1 MITDNKKAVTSP
13 WKPHKYTGL
22 NIFCPRNEFEEII
35 LLLLIR
41 QVPRNLKI
49 DLYVCL
55 ENFVK
60 LLRLHYSEA
69 MAARNAVL
77 SQSSE
82 FKEARVRALTN
93 AIAVYDLLTV
103 VLVRWRQFTL
113 LQEVCNGQK
122 MIILS

>member
-1 MITDNKKAVTSP
+1 MKISTTISDNKKAIMSP
-13 WKPHKYTGL
+13 WKPNKYTGL
-22 NIFCPRNEFEEII
+22 NLFCPRNEFEEII

-41 QVPRNLKI
+41 SVLCNVETCLFLDSLKS
-49 DLYVCL
+49 LGFYC
-55 ENFVK
+55 
-60 LLRLHYSEA
+60 SEA

-113 LQEVCNGQK
+113 LQEVGNVESSLK
-122 MIILS
+122 